1 MALESQRAEHLAQQL
16 VRYEALFALLD
27 DIQTLDDIEVIAWR
41 IATRWKYFANATNWR
56 LSVPDDGGF
65 QVIDGFRGEARVA
78 DVPALSPWDE
88 HHRKLRIPR
97 LIRMADPWEGP
108 APPEHLI
115 GKAIT
120 EIEVLPFARA
130 GRCIGVLSVAA
141 RHQPFSELDKKF
153 VRIFGSYFA
162 DRISDILLRRQATE
176 ALIDK
181 ATRDALTGL
190 LNRGAIIE
198 QLGNQLALSKRFGKP
213 LGVILADIDFF
224 KAINDSYGHLAG
236 DEVLRAVSGRLR
248 AQALSGDSVGRY
260 GGEEFLFVLYPCGAA
275 EVAKAAERFRR
286 AIAAFPVA
294 IEDDPPKSLNVT
306 ISLGASSTSGQE
318 DVRPEA
324 LLKQADDALYR
335 SKADGRNRVTAS
347 DGRAAR
353 HGGNAD

>member
-1 MALESQRAEHLAQQL
+1 MALEPRRAEHLAQQL

-27 DIQTLDDIEVIAWR
+27 GIQTLDDIEAIAR
-41 IATRWKYFANATNWR
+41 CIAVRWKYFANATNWR
-56 LSVPDDGGF
+56 LVVPDDSGF
-65 QVIDGFRGEARVA
+65 QVIDGFRGEARVTVA
-78 DVPALSPWDE
+78 PALSPWDE
-88 HHRKLRIPR
+88 HHRKLLIPR

-108 APPEHLI
+108 TPPEHLT

-120 EIEVLPFARA
+120 EIEVLPFART
-130 GRCIGVLSVAA
+130 GRRIGVLSVAA
-141 RHQPFSELDKKF
+141 RHRPFSDLDKKF
-153 VRIFGSYFA
+153 VRIFGSHFA
-162 DRISDILLRRQATE
+162 DRVSDILLRRQATE

-181 ATRDALTGL
+181 AARDALTGL

-198 QLGNQLALSKRFGKP
+198 QLGDRLALAKRFGKP

-224 KAINDSYGHLAG
+224 KAINDSHGHLAG

-260 GGEEFLFVLYPCGAA
+260 GGEEFLFVLYPCGAD

-286 AIAAFPVA
+286 AIAEFPVA
-294 IEDDPPKSLNVT
+294 IGGDPPKSLNVT

-318 DVRPEA
+318 DARPEA

-353 HGGNAD
+353 HDGDAG